1 MLDILF
7 VGGDRKDVDSLK
19 ELPVEIDHVQNGMI
33 ALSALGTEYYDG
45 VVVHDNLPMLKPD
58 RLVKEI
64 RSINKHIP
72 IFNIIRSEERKLEI
86 FSDLSNGATFYF
98 EPESQSLDL
107 LLEMILMGKQYY
119 DFIAELS
126 EVDRQFFHHS
136 GSGKIIGISEPMINL
151 YRLLSQIRKK
161 DVTTILYGSSGTGKN
176 LVAGCLHDYSLR
188 KNNPLISVNCPAI
201 PKELLESELFGHTKG
216 AFTGADSD
224 KDGKFQ
230 AANSGTIF
238 LDEIG
243 DMDMGLQAKILRVLE
258 NGEVEKVGT
267 NNSIK
272 VDVRVVSATNQDL
285 PKMVE
290 EKKFRQDLYH
300 RINVFPITVPS
311 LSDHPGDIPFI
322 AYSILE
328 QLSKKHGS
336 SVSYISSD
344 ALAFMKSYDWPGN
357 VRELENIMERA
368 ILTSIDNELS
378 LSDIEPLIEIA
389 EPNEK
394 ETNITS
400 DEKNQNKQVSEDEID
415 SIEDVNEV
423 DIVETIPSSSEEA
436 GLKSLKEIELDAI
449 KTTLVHTK
457 YNMSKASKILGI
469 SRMTLYRKIETY
481 GLGNDE
487 Q

>member
-1 MLDILF
+1 
-7 VGGDRKDVDSLK
+7 
-19 ELPVEIDHVQNGMI
+19 MI
-33 ALSALGTEYYDG
+33 ALSALRTEYYDG
-45 VVVHDNLPMLKPD
+45 VVVHDNLPLLKPD

-64 RSINKHIP
+64 RLLNRHIP
-72 IFNIIRSEERKLEI
+72 IFNLIQSDERRSEI
-86 FSDLSNGATFYF
+86 FSDLANGATFYF
-98 EPESQSLDL
+98 EPETQDLDL

-119 DFIAELS
+119 DFIAEIS
-126 EVDRQFFHHS
+126 EVDRQFFHHI

-151 YRLLSQIRKK
+151 YRMLSQIRKK
-161 DVTTILYGSSGTGKN
+161 DVTTILYGNSGTGKN
-176 LVAGCLHDYSLR
+176 LVAGCLHGYSLR

-201 PKELLESELFGHTKG
+201 PKELLESELFGHAKG

-224 KDGKFQ
+224 KEGKFQ

-243 DMDMGLQAKILRVLE
+243 DMDMALQAKILRVLE
-258 NGEVEKVGT
+258 SGEVEKVGT
-267 NNSIK
+267 NNTIK
-272 VDVRVVSATNQDL
+272 VNVRVISATNQDL
-285 PKMVE
+285 PEMVE

-311 LSDHPGDIPFI
+311 LHDHPGDIPFI

-328 QLSKKHGS
+328 KLSKKHGS
-336 SVSYISSD
+336 SVSYISSKS
-344 ALAFMKSYDWPGN
+344 LAFMKSYDWPGN

-378 LSDIEPLIEIA
+378 LSDIEPLIDIPESVKQDMDVLSNDKALEA
-389 EPNEK
+389 EEPQSDDETVTDNAEVEVK
-394 ETNITS
+394 ETIS
-400 DEKNQNKQVSEDEID
+400 
-415 SIEDVNEV
+415 
-423 DIVETIPSSSEEA
+423 SSSETV
-436 GLKSLKEIELDAI
+436 GLKSLKEIESDAI